1 MGTQIDSLERG
12 ARCLAKVYD
21 MGAAVC
27 ECMTTV
33 YDDVQHT
40 VYDRLTMIYYVRI
53 IAIFL
58 HSIYRYM
65 SVREINDLI
74 IKLTPKR
81 TPRRGESSTI
91 LYDRNFHRLRLATSP
106 G

>member
-40 VYDRLTMIYYVRI
+40 VY
-53 IAIFL
+53 
-58 HSIYRYM
+58 
-65 SVREINDLI
+65 
-74 IKLTPKR
+74 
-81 TPRRGESSTI
+81 TI
-91 LYDRNFHRLRLATSP
+91 D
-106 G
+106 

>member
-40 VYDRLTMIYYVRI
+40 VYTIRLDYYVRI
-53 IAIFL
+53 IAFFL

-81 TPRRGESSTI
+81 TPRRGES
-91 LYDRNFHRLRLATSP
+91 
-106 G
+106 